1 MEKNQNLNFNLS
13 TNKKLAIFSYLWI
26 FCFVPILFS
35 HDEFVKFHAKQ
46 GLVLFF
52 IEVALVLV
60 AWIPILGWLL
70 SVVVVIMAAL
80 GIRSALNGEKW
91 EMPYINNLAKKIK
104 L

>member
-13 TNKKLAIFSYLWI
+13 TNKKLAVLSYLWV

-35 HDEFVKFHAKQ
+35 RDEFVKFHAKQ

-52 IEVALVLV
+52 VEVALVFV

-80 GIRSALNGEKW
+80 GIRSALSGEKW